1 MSVVIAAHDEERQL
15 GRCLDALLPQGELEV
30 VVVANG
36 CADRT
41 AGVARERGVKVIE
54 LPEPG
59 KVAALRAGDAACSA
73 FPRLYLDADVVLWP
87 GSVPAML
94 ACLART
100 GAPACAP
107 EPELDLTGVSRVA
120 AGFHRV
126 HERLMAGRRGLAGAG
141 AYVLTEAGHARVWP
155 MPDVLSDDGW
165 VHRSFTPAER
175 ASAGRSLV
183 RPARR
188 VAAVVRRRARVRRG
202 NRQLDRLGRT
212 ETRLGGADL
221 VTLVRRREVTVP
233 DAACFAAVLVAERLP
248 GLPGLWGSRR
258 GGGWGSDRSSR
269 E

>member
-73 FPRLYLDADVVLWP
+73 FPRLYLDADVVLGP

-94 ACLART
+94 ACLSRT

-107 EPELDLTGVSRVA
+107 EPELDLSGVSRVA

-175 ASAGRSLV
+175 ATAGRSLV

-221 VTLVRRREVTVP
+221 VTLARRREVTLP

-248 GLPGLWGSRR
+248 GLKGRSR
-258 GGGWGSDRSSR
+258 GWGSDRSSR